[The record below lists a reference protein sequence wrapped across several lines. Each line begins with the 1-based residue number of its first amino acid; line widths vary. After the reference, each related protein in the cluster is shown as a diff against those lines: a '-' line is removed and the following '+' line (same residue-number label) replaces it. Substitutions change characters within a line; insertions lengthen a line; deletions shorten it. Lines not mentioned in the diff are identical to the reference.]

1 MSRTIRI
8 VAFLFA
14 GTCLCVLAGTVA
26 SQQAKKTDAAPRLEA
41 IADTK
46 LLMVGLAKSNMDG
59 LGKTLKDRPADAEAW
74 GYVRGQAL
82 LIAETGNLLLMRPP
96 KTRQAQDSWMI
107 FSVSLRDAGVKVAK
121 AAAAKDYPAAAPP
134 SPVCPTYATIAT
146 KPSESPSASCRSPI
160 EHHDSFG
167 QRAICREWT

>member
-8 VAFLFA
+8 VALLFA

-26 SQQAKKTDAAPRLEA
+26 SQQARKTDSSPRLEA

-59 LGKTLKDRPADAEAW
+59 LGKTLKDRPADVEAW
-74 GYVRGQAL
+74 GYVRGQGL

-96 KTRQAQDSWMI
+96 KSRQAQDSWMI
-107 FSVSLRDAGVKVAK
+107 FSVAVRSLKKKIAK
-121 AAAAKDYPAAAPP
+121 AAAAKDYPAARSAVA
-134 SPVCPTYATIAT
+134 SMSNVCNHCHEAFRVAERVIPLA
-146 KPSESPSASCRSPI
+146 
-160 EHHDSFG
+160 D
-167 QRAICREWT
+167 

>member
-8 VAFLFA
+8 VALLLA
-14 GTCLCVLAGTVA
+14 GSCLCVLAGTVA
-26 SQQAKKTDAAPRLEA
+26 SQQTKKTDAAPRLEA

-74 GYVRGQAL
+74 GYVRGQGL

-107 FSVSLRDAGVKVAK
+107 FSVSLREAGVKVAK
-121 AAAAKDYPAAAPP
+121 AAAAKDYPAARAAVA
-134 SPVCPTYATIAT
+134 SMSNVCNHCHEAFRVTERVVPL
-146 KPSESPSASCRSPI
+146 
-160 EHHDSFG
+160 DD
-167 QRAICREWT
+167 